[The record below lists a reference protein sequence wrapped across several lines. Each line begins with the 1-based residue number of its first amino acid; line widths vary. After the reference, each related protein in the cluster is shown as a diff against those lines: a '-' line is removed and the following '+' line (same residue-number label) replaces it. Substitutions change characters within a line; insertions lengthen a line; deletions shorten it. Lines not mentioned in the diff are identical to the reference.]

1 MGQATGAVH
10 GYLVTDQARN
20 DSGKF
25 SGLAY
30 VVNEIPVPPQTD
42 NPVPAKPAPANPPL
56 VSTELLVGTEKAAKG
71 SPDGSQGRGRNF
83 RSGRHVFLDPQQLL
97 EWCQRKLGPT
107 SAATMDS
114 SNIPPG
120 LSFTKRL
127 CKGFEAD
134 ALTSDFLASAAR
146 GQLRGYPWGNVTP
159 A

>member
-10 GYLVTDQARN
+10 GYLVADQARN

-30 VVNEIPVPPQTD
+30 IVNEIPVPPQTD
-42 NPVPAKPAPANPPL
+42 NPAPANPPL
-56 VSTELLVGTEKAAKG
+56 VNTELLVGTEKAARG
-71 SPDGSQGRGRNF
+71 HLTAPRGEDGIFDQVATFSSIHS
-83 RSGRHVFLDPQQLL
+83 RSSIGASESLAA
-97 EWCQRKLGPT
+97 T

-120 LSFTKRL
+120 LLFTKRL

-134 ALTSDFLASAAR
+134 ALTSDFLAAAR
-146 GQLRGYPWGNVTP
+146 GQLRGYPWGNVTL